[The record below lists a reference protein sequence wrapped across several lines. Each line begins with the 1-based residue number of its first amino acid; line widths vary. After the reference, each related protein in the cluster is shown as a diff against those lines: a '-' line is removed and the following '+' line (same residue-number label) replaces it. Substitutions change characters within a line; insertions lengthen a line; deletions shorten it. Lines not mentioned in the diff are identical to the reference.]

1 MLYSILDADFSST
14 FLSIQKLLHTTEF
27 QEFIRDSIRF
37 KLTMLSH
44 ECEYIEITK
53 EQYDLLNEAVKEMS
67 APYYTTE
74 DFVNT

>member
-1 MLYSILDADFSST
+1 
-14 FLSIQKLLHTTEF
+14 
-27 QEFIRDSIRF
+27 
-37 KLTMLSH
+37 MLSH

-74 DFVNT
+74 DFVNTQIKEALEKYQEWKRMRKSVRKNT